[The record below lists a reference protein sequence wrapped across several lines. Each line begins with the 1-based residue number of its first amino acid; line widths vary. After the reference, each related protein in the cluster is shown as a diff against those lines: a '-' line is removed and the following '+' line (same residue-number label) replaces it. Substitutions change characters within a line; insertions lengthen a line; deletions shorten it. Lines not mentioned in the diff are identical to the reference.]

1 MSRPKMTASHRQQ
14 MRENILDS
22 AYSILIEK
30 GPEHISSRAVAE
42 HLDLTHM
49 GLFTYFPSQPAIL
62 QALSEREQLKT
73 LDQLM
78 LLTTR
83 SGLKN
88 FPIIV
93 EEALIFFQKSA
104 ENNPNVFRLAWIMPE
119 MAGEGTGQAH
129 WMQPTIDLMARLI
142 RAGSEQGSFMVSDP
156 EFAATMV
163 ICIVNMP
170 YILSYC
176 GKITGSELRE
186 KMAQAAISEAMRY
199 LRICK
204 KPERDSRMSTWEAI
218 TAWVRKKFGWF
229 DQ

>member
-1 MSRPKMTASHRQQ
+1 MSRPKMTASHREQ

-49 GLFTYFPSQPAIL
+49 GLFTYFPNQVAIL

-73 LDQLM
+73 LNQIKLM
-78 LLTTR
+78 TTR
-83 SGLKN
+83 SGPKN
-88 FPIIV
+88 YPIIV
-93 EEALIFFQKSA
+93 EEALRFFQKNA
-104 ENNPNVFRLAWIMPE
+104 EKNPNVFRLAWIKPE
-119 MAGEGTGQAH
+119 MAGEVTDQAH
-129 WMQPTIDLMARLI
+129 WMQPTIDLMASLI
-142 RAGSEQGSFMVSDP
+142 SAGSEQGSFMVSDP

-163 ICIVNMP
+163 ISMVNMP
-170 YILSYC
+170 YILSYS

-199 LRICK
+199 LRMCN
-204 KPERDSRMSTWEAI
+204 KPERDTRMSTWEAI
-218 TAWVRKKFGWF
+218 ITWVRKKLG
-229 DQ
+229 